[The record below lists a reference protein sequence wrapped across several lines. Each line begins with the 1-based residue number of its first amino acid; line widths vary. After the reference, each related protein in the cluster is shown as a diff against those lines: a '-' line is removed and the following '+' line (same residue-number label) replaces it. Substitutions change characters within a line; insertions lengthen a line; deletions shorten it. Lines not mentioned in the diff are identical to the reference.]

1 MSPLFCRSCDAPL
14 ESVVVDLGL
23 SPLSNSYVTPELAKE
38 GEMFLP
44 LRVYVCDVCLLV
56 QLQAFETREHIFS
69 NYAYLSSFSEG
80 WLAHAATYVEA
91 ATQRLGLGAT
101 SLVVEVASNDG
112 YLLQYF
118 VARGVPV
125 VGVEPAANVARIA
138 VERGVR
144 SEILFFGK
152 QTARELRARF
162 GAADLIVANN
172 VLAHVPDL
180 HDFVAGFAGLLAD
193 DGWVSVEFPHV
204 LHLIEETQ
212 FDTIYH
218 EHFCYYSLHAIEPV
232 FARHGLA
239 VVDVERLSTHG
250 GSLRLWLRRTGRDSS
265 SAAVDDLRADERRAG
280 LLERK
285 TYLAYAPKV
294 HAVKRDL
301 LEFLI
306 QAAREGK
313 RVAAY
318 GAPAKGNTL
327 LNYCGI
333 RTDMLAFTVDRNP
346 LKQGS
351 LLPGTRIPVFAPERL
366 LAERPDYVLI
376 LPWNIKD
383 EIVAQMSNVRTWGGQ
398 FVIAIPQL
406 SVE

>member
-1 MSPLFCRSCDAPL
+1 
-14 ESVVVDLGL
+14 VVDLGL
-23 SPLSNSYVTPELAKE
+23 SPLSNRYITPEMATE
-38 GEMFLP
+38 GESFLP
-44 LRVYVCDVCLLV
+44 LCVYVCDVCLLV
-56 QLQAFETREHIFS
+56 QLEAFETRENIFS

-80 WLAHAATYVEA
+80 WLAHASAYVES
-91 ATQRLGLGAT
+91 ATRRLGLGPK

-118 VARGVPV
+118 VERGIPV
-125 VGVEPAANVARIA
+125 VGVEPAANVAKIA
-138 VERGVR
+138 IEVGVR
-144 SEILFFGK
+144 TEVAFFGR
-152 QTARELRARF
+152 QSAAELRSRY
-162 GAADLIVANN
+162 GAADLMVANN

-180 HDFVAGFAGLLAD
+180 HDFVAGFAELLSD
-193 DGWVSVEFPHV
+193 DGSIC
-204 LHLIEETQ
+204 LLEENQ

-218 EHFCYYSLHAIEPV
+218 EHFCYYSLYALEPV

-239 VVDVERLSTHG
+239 VVDVDRLTTHG
-250 GSLRLWLRRTGRDSS
+250 GSLRLWLKRQ
-265 SAAVDDLRADERRAG
+265 AAATVSQTVVDLREEERRAG
-280 LLERK
+280 LHDRDA
-285 TYLAYAPKV
+285 YLAYAPKV
-294 HAVKRDL
+294 HALKRDL

-306 QAAREGK
+306 HAARDGK

-327 LNYCGI
+327 LNYCGV
-333 RTDMLAFTVDRNP
+333 RADMVAFTVDRNP

-383 EIVAQMSNVRTWGGQ
+383 EVKEQMREVREWGGR
-398 FVIAIPQL
+398 FVVAVPRL

>member
-1 MSPLFCRSCDAPL
+1 M
-14 ESVVVDLGL
+14 
-23 SPLSNSYVTPELAKE
+23 
-38 GEMFLP
+38 
-44 LRVYVCDVCLLV
+44 
-56 QLQAFETREHIFS
+56 
-69 NYAYLSSFSEG
+69 
-80 WLAHAATYVEA
+80 
-91 ATQRLGLGAT
+91 
-101 SLVVEVASNDG
+101 EVASNDG

-125 VGVEPAANVARIA
+125 VGVEPAANVAAIA
-138 VERGVR
+138 IERGIR
-144 SEILFFGK
+144 SEILFFGEG
-152 QTARELRARF
+152 TARELRARF

-180 HDFVAGFAGLLAD
+180 HDFVAGLTALLAD
-193 DGWVSVEFPHV
+193 DGWVSAEFPHV

-250 GSLRLWLRRTGRDSS
+250 GSLRLWLRRAGRGSP
-265 SAAVDDLRADERRAG
+265 SAAVATLRQEERRAG

-333 RTDMLAFTVDRNP
+333 RADMLAFTVDRNP

-383 EIVAQMSNVRTWGGQ
+383 EIVAQMHDVRTWGGR

>member
-193 DGWVSVEFPHV
+193 DGWVSAEFPHV

-239 VVDVERLSTHG
+239 VVDVERLSPHG
-250 GSLRLWLRRTGRDSS
+250 GSLHYFRSGTITGGCAQKRGGRDSS
-265 SAAVDDLRADERRAG
+265 NARPTLR
-280 LLERK
+280 
-285 TYLAYAPKV
+285 TPPKCT
-294 HAVKRDL
+294 
-301 LEFLI
+301 
-306 QAAREGK
+306 
-313 RVAAY
+313 
-318 GAPAKGNTL
+318 PSN
-327 LNYCGI
+327 
-333 RTDMLAFTVDRNP
+333 
-346 LKQGS
+346 
-351 LLPGTRIPVFAPERL
+351 
-366 LAERPDYVLI
+366 
-376 LPWNIKD
+376 
-383 EIVAQMSNVRTWGGQ
+383 EICWS
-398 FVIAIPQL
+398 F
-406 SVE
+406 